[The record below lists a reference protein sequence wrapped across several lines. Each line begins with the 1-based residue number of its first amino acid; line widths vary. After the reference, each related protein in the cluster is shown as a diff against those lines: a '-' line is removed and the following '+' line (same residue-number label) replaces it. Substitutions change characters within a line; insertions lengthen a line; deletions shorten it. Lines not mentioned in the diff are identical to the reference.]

1 MKDWFERLE
10 KGESITFPKINFIP
24 IIWQN
29 RLDRDYEKGSSLD
42 FKVDGKWLTV
52 KANKLIKKDFINEL
66 NK

>member
-29 RLDRDYEKGSSLD
+29 VLDRYYEKGSSLD
-42 FKVDGKWLTV
+42 FKINGKWLTV
-52 KANKLIKKDFINEL
+52 KANKLIKKKEQ
-66 NK
+66 